1 MPARFEIDRRG
12 AQALLVS
19 SGMRAAMLAAAQEV
33 AQEASRTAPSR
44 SGALAGSYR
53 TESATAR
60 VRTRRGGVSERAAG
74 RVLNDSPHAAAVE
87 FGHAGPGGAPVAG
100 AHTLGRLAGSKR
112 AKASGRTVR
121 RRRRR

>member
-1 MPARFEIDRRG
+1 VPARFEIDKRG

-44 SGALAGSYR
+44 SGALGGSYR

-60 VRTRRGGVSERAAG
+60 VRTRDGATERAAG
-74 RVLNDSPHAAAVE
+74 RVVNDSPYAAAVE

-112 AKASGRTVR
+112 ARAAGRARSR
-121 RRRRR
+121 RSR